1 MMTSIR
7 DNARILRCA
16 FGSAMA
22 DLRATYTWR
31 SWTFAWLVRILSQ
44 VTLFALIGK
53 LLGSPASLEYLVV
66 GNSVFVT
73 ADVVMMVC
81 ASTSWERMAGTLPL
95 LVSSPASPF
104 VVFAG
109 RSVQWM
115 LDGLVCSSIS
125 MLVLAPVL
133 NVSFP
138 LGTTLL
144 AVPLIAVI
152 AVSVYFFGL
161 VLAGLA
167 LRVMQ
172 ARNLIGRLGSI
183 FLMVITGV
191 QVPVSFWPAP
201 LYQLAQVLPLT
212 HGLQAV
218 RDLLHGAPAGQV
230 LGNIGL
236 EVAVGVGW
244 AVVAM
249 VTYRQLMDSGRR
261 DGSIEFGG

>member
-1 MMTSIR
+1 MMTSLR
-7 DNARILRCA
+7 ENALILRSA

-22 DLRATYTWR
+22 DMRATYTWW

-44 VTLFALIGK
+44 VTLYALIGR
-53 LLGSPASLEYLVV
+53 LLGSQASFEYLVV

-81 ASTSWERMAGTLPL
+81 ASTSWERLAGTLPL
-95 LVSSPASPF
+95 LISSPAAPF

-109 RSVQWM
+109 RSVQWL
-115 LDGLVCSSIS
+115 LDGLACSTIS
-125 MLVLAPVL
+125 LVLLAPL
-133 NVSFP
+133 LGVSFP
-138 LGTTLL
+138 VAAELL
-144 AVPLIAVI
+144 AIPLIAVV

-161 VLAGLA
+161 VLAGIA
-167 LRVMQ
+167 LHVMQ

-183 FLMVITGV
+183 FLMVLTGV

-201 LYQLAQVLPLT
+201 LPQVAQVLPLT

-218 RDLLHGAPAGQV
+218 RDLLHGGAAGGV
-230 LGNIGL
+230 LANVGL
-236 EVAVGVGW
+236 ELLVGAGW
-244 AVVAM
+244 ALVAM
-249 VTYRQLMDSGRR
+249 FTYWQLVERGRR